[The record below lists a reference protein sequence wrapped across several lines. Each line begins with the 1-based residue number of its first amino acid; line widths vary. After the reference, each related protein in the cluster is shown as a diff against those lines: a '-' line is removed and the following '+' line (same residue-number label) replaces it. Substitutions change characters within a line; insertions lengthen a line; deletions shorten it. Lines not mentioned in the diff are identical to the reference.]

1 MPVSQDLTLREMYT
15 RRQMSSSSVAVEQKT
30 FLTPRRFF
38 GAWALFTF
46 WLGLVPL
53 VIAPAY
59 YGFTKPSDFDSILQ
73 SLRKDGLVWA
83 VRVGSA
89 SCSRRSVG
97 VQSTT
102 FGLNAENPDFKRTTS
117 EVWNGTLER
126 VYQAT
131 YVAHF
136 AGSRRA
142 TVFTVYRSVGP
153 NGEVS
158 SGAWQNGSK
167 PIVHYFL
174 WSVLVGFLAVLFFEV
189 VRLLS
194 KKSSSVAK
202 QPH

>member
-1 MPVSQDLTLREMYT
+1 
-15 RRQMSSSSVAVEQKT
+15 MSTSSVTVEQKT

-46 WLGLVPL
+46 WLGLVPI

-59 YGFTKPSDFDSILQ
+59 YGFTKPSDFDPILQ
-73 SLRKDGLVWA
+73 SLRREGLVWA

-89 SCSRRSVG
+89 SCSSRRVG
-97 VQSTT
+97 VQTTT
-102 FGLNAENPDFKRTTS
+102 FGLNAENHDFKRS
-117 EVWNGTLER
+117 AGEVWNGTLER
-126 VYQAT
+126 AYQAT

-136 AGSRRA
+136 VGSRGA

-167 PIVHYFL
+167 PIADYLL
-174 WSVLVGFLAVLFFEV
+174 WSVLLGFIAVMFFEV
-189 VRLLS
+189 VRLFR
-194 KKSSSVAK
+194 KKSLFGGARPTSS
-202 QPH
+202 

>member
-1 MPVSQDLTLREMYT
+1 MGTLYVLART
-15 RRQMSSSSVAVEQKT
+15 SASSHRSRLLRIYQA
-30 FLTPRRFF
+30 
-38 GAWALFTF
+38 
-46 WLGLVPL
+46 
-53 VIAPAY
+53 
-59 YGFTKPSDFDSILQ
+59 SDFDSILQ

-194 KKSSSVAK
+194 KKSSRVAK
-202 QPH
+202 QPHQVLVCPVTVHLRSSTDLHYCE